1 MNKQKATCSVYT
13 TLHQIVQLIPRWTIQ
28 KIANEVGVDTR
39 GFSVR
44 SHVVSLMLGHLAHA
58 FSLNEICDS
67 CSIHAASLQRI
78 GGVTPPKRNTF
89 SNANRTRDPLIAE
102 RIYWAVLSQLTA
114 SCSGFA
120 APGRCRGFLHR
131 FKRRIF
137 AIDSTVIQLSLACID
152 WAKHR
157 RRKAAAKTHVRIDV
171 TSFVPSV
178 VIVESAARHD
188 SKKAAELCRGIR
200 PGDILVAD
208 KAYLDFSFLHGLH
221 ERGVFFV
228 LRQKENMSAR
238 VTRAMPCGGRV
249 LADEAVELDGALTAG
264 KYPGELRSVR
274 ALVEVDGQDREMAF
288 ITNNMDWAAQTIAE
302 LYRARWSVEIFFK
315 ELKQTL
321 QLADFIGTNE
331 NAVKWQI
338 WVGLLVHL
346 LLHYLKHQSKWRHSF
361 SRLAGLVRS
370 AVWMKINLL
379 QTLSHYGTA
388 SPPRRPAATAKQMFL
403 QGFEPN
409 TSRPMG
415 QQV

>member
-1 MNKQKATCSVYT
+1 MNKQKATGSVYT

-89 SNANRTRDPLIAE
+89 SNANRTREPLIAE
-102 RIYWAVLSQLTA
+102 RLYWAVLAQLTA
-114 SCSGFA
+114 SCDGFA

-178 VIVESAARHD
+178 VIVENAAHHD

-200 PGDILVAD
+200 QGDILVAD

-274 ALVEVDGQDREMAF
+274 ALVEVDGRDREMTF

-370 AVWMKINLL
+370 AVWMKIDILR
-379 QTLSHYGTA
+379 TLEHYGTA
-388 SPPRRPAATAKQMFL
+388 SPPKRPIAAAKQLYLM
-403 QGFEPN
+403 GFETN
-409 TSRPMG
+409 TSKPMG

>member
-1 MNKQKATCSVYT
+1 MNKQKATSEVYT
-13 TLHQIVQLIPRWTIQ
+13 TLHQIVQLIPRWMMQ
-28 KIANEVGVDTR
+28 KIANDLGVDTR
-39 GFSVR
+39 RFSVK
-44 SHVVSLMLGHLAHA
+44 SHVVSLMLGHLSHA

-67 CSIHAASLQRI
+67 CSIHASNLQRI
-78 GGVTPPKRNTF
+78 DGVTPPKRNTF
-89 SNANRTRDPLIAE
+89 SNANRTRDPLVAE
-102 RIYWAVLSQLTA
+102 RLYWGVLAQLST
-114 SCSGFA
+114 SCEGFA
-120 APGRCRGFLHR
+120 APGRCSGFLHR

-137 AIDSTVIQLSLACID
+137 AVDSTVIQLSLACID

-157 RRKAAAKTHVRIDV
+157 RRKAAAKAHVRIEV

-178 VIVESAARHD
+178 VIVEDAAHHD
-188 SKKAAELCRGIR
+188 SKRADALCRGVR

-208 KAYLDFSFLHGLH
+208 KAYLDFSFLHSLN

-238 VTRAMPCGGRV
+238 VTRVMPCSGRI
-249 LADEAVELDGALTAG
+249 LSDEVIELDGVLTAG
-264 KYPGELRSVR
+264 KYPGELRRVR
-274 ALVEVDGQDREMAF
+274 ALVEVDGQDREMTF

-361 SRLAGLVRS
+361 SRLVGLVRS
-370 AVWMKINLL
+370 ALWMKIDILR
-379 QTLSHYGTA
+379 TLEHYGTA
-388 SPPRRPAATAKQMFL
+388 SPPRRPIVTAKQMFL
-403 QGFEPN
+403 QGFEAN
-409 TSRPMG
+409 TSCLMG
-415 QQV
+415 QHI

>member
-1 MNKQKATCSVYT
+1 
-13 TLHQIVQLIPRWTIQ
+13 
-28 KIANEVGVDTR
+28 
-39 GFSVR
+39 
-44 SHVVSLMLGHLAHA
+44 
-58 FSLNEICDS
+58 
-67 CSIHAASLQRI
+67 
-78 GGVTPPKRNTF
+78 
-89 SNANRTRDPLIAE
+89 
-102 RIYWAVLSQLTA
+102 
-114 SCSGFA
+114 
-120 APGRCRGFLHR
+120 
-131 FKRRIF
+131 
-137 AIDSTVIQLSLACID
+137 
-152 WAKHR
+152 
-157 RRKAAAKTHVRIDV
+157 VRIDV

-178 VIVESAARHD
+178 VIVENAAHHD

-238 VTRAMPCGGRV
+238 VTRATPCGERI
-249 LADEAVELDGALTAG
+249 LADEVVDLDGALTAG
-264 KYPGELRSVR
+264 KYPEELRRVR
-274 ALVEVDGQDREMAF
+274 ALVEVDGQDREMTF

-370 AVWMKINLL
+370 AVWMKIDLL

-388 SPPRRPAATAKQMFL
+388 SPPRRPVATAKQMFL

>member
-1 MNKQKATCSVYT
+1 MNKQKATSSVYT
-13 TLHQIVQLIPRWTIQ
+13 TLHQIVQLIPRWMIQ

-44 SHVVSLMLGHLAHA
+44 SHIVSLMLGHISHA

-67 CSIHAASLQRI
+67 CSIHASSLQRI
-78 GGVTPPKRNTF
+78 DGVTPPKRNTF

-102 RIYWAVLSQLTA
+102 RLYWGVHAQLSA
-114 SCSGFA
+114 SCEGFA
-120 APGRCRGFLHR
+120 AKGRCSGFLHR
-131 FKRRIF
+131 FKRKIF
-137 AIDSTVIQLSLACID
+137 AVDSTIIRLSLACID

-157 RRKAAAKTHVRIDV
+157 RRKAAAKAHVRIDV

-178 VIVESAARHD
+178 VIVEDAAHHD
-188 SKKAAELCRGIR
+188 LMRADALCRGIR

-208 KAYLDFSFLHGLH
+208 KGYIDFSFFHSLN

-228 LRQKENMSAR
+228 LRQKDNMSAR
-238 VTRAMPCGGRV
+238 VINAKSCSGRI
-249 LADEAVELDGALTAG
+249 LADELFELDGLLTSG
-264 KYPGELRSVR
+264 KYLGKLRRVR
-274 ALVEVDGQDREMAF
+274 ALVEVDGQDREMTF
-288 ITNNMDWAAQTIAE
+288 ITNNMDWAAQTITE
-302 LYRARWSVEIFFK
+302 LYKARWSVEIFFK

-346 LLHYLKHQSKWRHSF
+346 LLHYLKYQSRWRLSF
-361 SRLAGLVRS
+361 SRLTGLVRS
-370 AVWMKINLL
+370 AIWMKIDILRVL
-379 QTLSHYGTA
+379 EHYGTA
-388 SPPRRPAATAKQMFL
+388 SPPSRPFVTAKQMFL

-409 TSRPMG
+409 TSRLMG
-415 QQV
+415 QHI